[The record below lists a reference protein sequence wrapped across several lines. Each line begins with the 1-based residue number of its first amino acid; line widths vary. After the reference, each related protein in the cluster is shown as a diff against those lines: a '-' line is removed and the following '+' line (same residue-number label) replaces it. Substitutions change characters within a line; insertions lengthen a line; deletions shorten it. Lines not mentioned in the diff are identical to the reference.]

1 MKKLVSIIVPVY
13 NVEQYLDKCIESI
26 VTQSYINL
34 EIILVDDG
42 SKDKSGEI
50 CDIWA
55 KKDRRIK
62 VIHKKNG
69 GLSDARNKGLDIVT
83 GDIISFVDSD
93 DYVSE
98 YFYEKLINIM
108 EQTNS
113 DIVECEFKKFNE
125 NEIVDYTNKDTI
137 EFISFNT
144 EDAIKNLILN
154 CRLSTTVWNKIYKTN
169 VIKRLKFRVGKTNED
184 DFYTYLAFNNA
195 KKITK
200 VQDELYYYLQRPE
213 SIMGKVYKLNRLDE
227 IEAKYERLKYIERNY
242 KNLVLIAK
250 QDTILGS
257 LYAYQRLL
265 KDGEK
270 SDIEKGKKIL
280 NEYIN
285 KVSFTQRDYSNLS
298 FKNKIWIKLG
308 KISLELT
315 CRIRNL
321 LEIGF

>member
-13 NVEQYLDKCIESI
+13 NVEQYLDKCIESL

-34 EIILVDDG
+34 EIILVNDG
-42 SKDKSGEI
+42 SKDTSGEI
-50 CDIWA
+50 CDLWA
-55 KKDRRIK
+55 KKDKRIK

-69 GLSDARNKGLDIVT
+69 GLSDARNRGLDIVT
-83 GDIISFVDSD
+83 GDIISFIDSD
-93 DYVSE
+93 DYISK

-108 EQTNS
+108 EQTDS
-113 DIVECEFKKFNE
+113 DIVECQFKKFNE
-125 NEIVDYTNKDTI
+125 NERVNYLNKKNI

-144 EDAIKNLILN
+144 EEAIKNLILN
-154 CRLSTTVWNKIYKTN
+154 CELSTTVWNKIYKTS
-169 VIKRLKFRVGKTNED
+169 VIKKLKFRVGKTNED
-184 DFYTYLAFNNA
+184 DFYTYLAFDNA

-200 VQDELYYYLQRPE
+200 LQDELYYYLQRPG
-213 SIMGKVYKLNRLDE
+213 SIMGKIYKLNRLDE
-227 IEAKYERLKYIERNY
+227 IEAKYERLKYIEKNY
-242 KNLVLIAK
+242 KNLILIAK
-250 QDTILGS
+250 QDTIFGS

-265 KDGEK
+265 KDGEE

-280 NEYIN
+280 SEYIN
-285 KVSFTQRDYSNLS
+285 RISFTKRDYSNLN

-315 CRIRNL
+315 CRIRNF